1 MRGFSPV
8 KKNNIKM
15 KKLNIGLYGF
25 GVVGQGLYTVLQK
38 SKTVDAT
45 LSAICV
51 RDKNKK
57 REIESPL
64 LTFDRQ
70 KILNDPA
77 VNVVVE
83 LIDDADDAY
92 HLVKEA
98 LKKGKNVVSGNKKM
112 LAAHLEELI
121 NLQEETGKSLLYD
134 ASACGS
140 IPIIR
145 NLEEYYDNDLLKSI
159 TGILNGSS
167 NYILTQIFQENKDY
181 ATALKEAQALGFAE
195 SNPDFD
201 VQGYDALYKLVII
214 TAHAFGTIVL
224 PDNIFRFGIDGIN
237 GFDVRFA
244 KEKGLKIKLVAKVMK
259 TEDGDISLFVAPQF
273 VNKENYIYNVEHEY
287 NGVVIEGEFY
297 DKQFMFG
304 KGAGAFPTG
313 SAVLSDITAISHQ
326 YKYEY
331 KKQKFFTPPAQTQNV
346 LLLVYLRYDYEEDF
360 QLFDFEEITE
370 KYTGRGTHYIIG
382 EILLENL
389 LKINKE
395 LDNRS
400 VFVGLL

>member
-1 MRGFSPV
+1 
-8 KKNNIKM
+8 M

-25 GVVGQGLYTVLQK
+25 GVVGQGLHTVLQK

-45 LSAICV
+45 ISTICV
-51 RDKNKK
+51 KHENKP

-64 LTFDRQ
+64 LTLDRG
-70 KILNDPA
+70 KILNDPM

-83 LIDDADDAY
+83 LIDDAAEAY

-98 LKKGKNVVSGNKKM
+98 LYSGKNVVSGNKKM
-112 LAAHLEELI
+112 LAAHLEEMI
-121 NLQEETGKSLLYD
+121 QIQKETGKSLLYD

-167 NYILTQIFQENKDY
+167 NYILTRIFRDNKDY
-181 ATALKEAQALGFAE
+181 AAALKEAQDLGFAE
-195 SNPDFD
+195 SNPDSD
-201 VQGYDALYKLVII
+201 VNGSDALYKLVII
-214 TAHAFGTIVL
+214 TAHAFGIIVP
-224 PDNIFRFGIDGIN
+224 PDEIFRFGIDGIRD
-237 GFDVRFA
+237 FDVQFA
-244 KEKGLKIKLVAKVMK
+244 KEKDLKIKLVAKVMK
-259 TEDGDISLFVAPQF
+259 TASGEVSLFVAPGF
-273 VNKENYIYNVEHEY
+273 VSRDKYIYNVEDEY

-313 SAVLSDITAISHQ
+313 SAVLSDITAISHN

-331 KKQKFFTPPAQTQNV
+331 KKRKYFKKPAFTNHVSLTF
-346 LLLVYLRYDYEEDF
+346 YLRYDREED
-360 QLFDFEEITE
+360 LRHFDFEEIFE
-370 KYTGRGTHYIIG
+370 QYTGRGTHYIIG
-382 EILLENL
+382 KISLE
-389 LKINKE
+389 KIMKIKDR
-395 LDNRS
+395 LPS
-400 VFVGLL
+400 MPVFLGVM

>member
-1 MRGFSPV
+1 
-8 KKNNIKM
+8 M

-167 NYILTQIFQENKDY
+167 NYILTQIFQEDKDY

-214 TAHAFGTIVL
+214 TAHAFGTIV
-224 PDNIFRFGIDGIN
+224 PHGDIFRFGINKIN
-237 GFDVRFA
+237 NFDVRFA

-259 TEDGDISLFVAPQF
+259 TENGNISLFVAPQF
-273 VNKENYIYNVEHEY
+273 VSKENYIYNVEEEY

-313 SAVLSDITAISHQ
+313 SAVLSDITAISYQ

-331 KKQKFFTPPAQTQNV
+331 KKQKFFNPPVHTQDI
-346 LLLVYLRYDYEEDF
+346 LLPVYLRYDHEKDLQF
-360 QLFDFEEITE
+360 FDFEEITE
-370 KYTGRGTHYIIG
+370 KYEGSGTHYITG
-382 EILLENL
+382 KILLKNL
-389 LKINKE
+389 LKINEE
-395 LDNRS
+395 LGNLP
-400 VFVGLL
+400 VFVGIL

>member
-1 MRGFSPV
+1 
-8 KKNNIKM
+8 M

-45 LSAICV
+45 ISTICV
-51 RDKNKK
+51 KHENKV
-57 REIESPL
+57 REINSPL
-64 LTFDRQ
+64 LTLDRK

-83 LIDDADDAY
+83 LIDDAEEAY

-98 LKKGKNVVSGNKKM
+98 LYSGKNVVSGNKKM
-112 LAAHLEELI
+112 LAAHLEEMI
-121 NLQEETGKSLLYD
+121 RIQKETGKSLLYD

-167 NYILTQIFQENKDY
+167 NYILTQIFGENKAY
-181 ATALKEAQALGFAE
+181 ASALKEAQALGFAE
-195 SNPDFD
+195 SNPDSD
-201 VQGYDALYKLVII
+201 VNGSDSLFKLVII
-214 TAHAFGTIVL
+214 TAHAFGIIVS
-224 PDNIFRFGIDGIN
+224 PDDIFRFGIDNISD
-237 GFDVRFA
+237 FDVRFA

-259 TEDGDISLFVAPQF
+259 TETGEISLYVAPGF
-273 VNKENYIYNVEHEY
+273 VSRDKYIYNVEEEY

-304 KGAGAFPTG
+304 KGAGAYPTG
-313 SAVLSDITAISHQ
+313 SAVLSDITAISHH

-331 KKQKFFTPPAQTQNV
+331 KKRKYFKKPAFTNCVSLT
-346 LLLVYLRYDYEEDF
+346 LYLRYDREDD
-360 QLFDFEEITE
+360 LRHFDFEDIFEQ
-370 KYTGRGTHYIIG
+370 YTGRDTHYIIG
-382 EILLENL
+382 KISLKNL
-389 LKINKE
+389 LKIKDI
-395 LDNRS
+395 LPS
-400 VFVGLL
+400 LPVFLGVM

>member
-1 MRGFSPV
+1 
-8 KKNNIKM
+8 M
-15 KKLNIGLYGF
+15 KRLNIGLYGF
-25 GVVGQGLYTVLQK
+25 GVVGQGLYAVLQK

-45 LSAICV
+45 ISTICV
-51 RDKNKK
+51 KHEKT
-57 REIESPL
+57 REINSPL
-64 LTFDRQ
+64 LTLDRK
-70 KILNDPA
+70 KILNDPE

-83 LIDDADDAY
+83 LIDDADEAY

-98 LKKGKNVVSGNKKM
+98 LYNGKNVVSGNKKM

-121 NLQEETGKSLLYD
+121 RIQKETGKSLLYD

-167 NYILTQIFQENKDY
+167 NYILTQIFGENKDF

-195 SNPDFD
+195 SNPDSD
-201 VQGYDALYKLVII
+201 VDGSDSLYKLVII
-214 TAHAFGTIVL
+214 TAHAFGIIVS
-224 PDNIFRFGIDGIN
+224 PDEIFRFGIGNISD
-237 GFDVRFA
+237 FDVRFA

-259 TEDGDISLFVAPQF
+259 TETGEISLYVAPGF
-273 VNKENYIYNVEHEY
+273 VSRDKHIYNVEEEY

-304 KGAGAFPTG
+304 KGAGAYPTG
-313 SAVLSDITAISHQ
+313 SAVLSDITAISHN

-331 KKQKFFTPPAQTQNV
+331 KKRKYFKKPAFTNRVSLTF
-346 LLLVYLRYDYEEDF
+346 YLRYYRDED
-360 QLFDFEEITE
+360 LRHFDFEEIFE
-370 KYTGRGTHYIIG
+370 QYTGRDTRYIVGKIS
-382 EILLENL
+382 LENL
-389 LKINKE
+389 LKIKDIIPS
-395 LDNRS
+395 LP
-400 VFVGLL
+400 VFLGVM